1 MKWKAV
7 SFHCRI
13 TSVSVTTQRKEL
25 LTKSNTAY
33 LQFVIREKSSFSVS
47 VSHLLSYSLLSQF
60 LLLSEGSPCRFH
72 THKNIYWRTFL
83 SLKNSLLG
91 ATSHPWTNSRV
102 TAATDCVTQRFQ
114 RAPATRPEPQKGRE
128 APRTNRW
135 AQKGPAAPLPAVGP
149 PAAVLVGLRLLVDAV
164 AGLEEL
170 RVEAV
175 EPGHRRQPR
184 GARPGG
190 PADLHTGSGPRGA
203 PAASG
208 AVPGA
213 APRYGRTGAT
223 NAHNSHS
230 AARARPALRRVNAPR
245 ERFRGG
251 DLAHAQK
258 RGGGAP
264 PVSTRRSRHRPL
276 PAWRPRSIALP
287 WERGAGRREDGGRPL
302 GAVALLLLGSVGSLP
317 PHCSPRGF
325 PHVFQSPCKIGGL
338 EASLL
343 FPTVLSVIIES

>member
-60 LLLSEGSPCRFH
+60 LLPSEGSPCRFH
-72 THKNIYWRTFL
+72 THKNIYWCTFL

-264 PVSTRRSRHRPL
+264 PWARAARGT
-276 PAWRPRSIALP
+276 ALCL
-287 WERGAGRREDGGRPL
+287 RGAREVSRCRGNEARGGEKMAAGCSVPWRCSCWARSAPCRRTAPRGVFL
-302 GAVALLLLGSVGSLP
+302 MFSSLP
-317 PHCSPRGF
+317 VRS
-325 PHVFQSPCKIGGL
+325 
-338 EASLL
+338 EALKL
-343 FPTVLSVIIES
+343 RFYFLPFCL